1 MDFTNFENLFV
12 MTLFMTFF
20 NENLPL
26 LPITKVKIELNG
38 RDNFK
43 FLVSKRKVWYVV
55 EQSRV
60 KL

>member
-1 MDFTNFENLFV
+1 